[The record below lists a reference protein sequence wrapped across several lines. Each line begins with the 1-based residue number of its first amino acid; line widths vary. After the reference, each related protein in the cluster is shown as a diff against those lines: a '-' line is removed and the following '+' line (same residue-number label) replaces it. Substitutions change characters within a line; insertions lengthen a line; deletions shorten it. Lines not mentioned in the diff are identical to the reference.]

1 MAHRVNVLARL
12 NEYFIISKESQALDS
27 DVAAFLLCK
36 ILDKILHN
44 LFQKHGKR
52 IRQVNQ
58 IPQNNEA

>member
-1 MAHRVNVLARL
+1 M
-12 NEYFIISKESQALDS
+12 
-27 DVAAFLLCK
+27 AAFLLCK